1 MSRMHFDFRDA
12 TEFLP
17 DEEGIE
23 LRNLK
28 SARTQIVR
36 ALEELRVEEPD
47 LAREGSGWRLEVSDS
62 SGTVLLSISLDA
74 LTVRQRRR
82 ALH

>member
-1 MSRMHFDFRDA
+1 MRYYLHLRDA
-12 TEFLP
+12 TEFIP

-36 ALEELRVEEPD
+36 ALEELRIEDPE
-47 LAREGSGWRLEVSDS
+47 LAREGSGWPLEVSDS
-62 SGTVLLSISLDA
+62 SGTVLLSISLDS
-74 LTVRQRRR
+74 LRVRQRRG
-82 ALH
+82 AM